1 MNRRQSKII
10 LISAGVLFI
19 AFAVLEVVYNHTFEM
34 LTTYGIILGIFGVF
48 CALAYLSRR
57 GTPSFKK
64 MIDSLPA
71 EHKLVTGHIAAI
83 DIGNFRFLY
92 RVYVKSMGPAAKS
105 YVSMEVGV
113 PFPEEEV
120 EKGEYTAR
128 ESIKWELQ
136 TLIDNLLEKGIL
148 TDYSPIVQENTE
160 TEDAEA
166 LQGEEATHITW
177 LGQVMRL
184 EFLQKSISAEK
195 LAEVQGKI
203 LGIIDKY
210 RLQDVSWCV
219 RCARDYGSEYR
230 YYKGNLLQ
238 STVWYRHPLDMGRS
252 DYKLLAQL
260 YTGADESLCAVDVY
274 LDKYQMALR
283 SLGKDDIK
291 MSDVPES
298 VELFFCAFFFK
309 VFYCFFTVVPGNCK
323 GNRPVFRQ
331 FRIFG
336 GCFGNLIV
344 SLICHIILQHIQ
356 NEPFLYSLPHT
367 VYMKRMKRSITP
379 RFTK

>member
-1 MNRRQSKII
+1 MSRKLKVRINSFII
-10 LISAGVLFI
+10 ISIYIFFTALAVYMAIYDHSFELLTFLGFFFGILLISIVL
-19 AFAVLEVVYNHTFEM
+19 NW
-34 LTTYGIILGIFGVF
+34 
-48 CALAYLSRR
+48 
-57 GTPSFKK
+57 GTPSFGK
-64 MIDSLPA
+64 MMKSLPGD
-71 EHKLVTGHIAAI
+71 HKLVTGHIAAI

-136 TLIDNLLEKGIL
+136 TLIDNLLEEGIL

-291 MSDVPES
+291 MSDVRKRTKQMFKGKKMNVDVMEDTDEISVNVSTKGAASTYHLVHLEDRWWVYAEGRLDAFPPISLDDES
-298 VELFFCAFFFK
+298 SACDALLR
-309 VFYCFFTVVPGNCK
+309 Y
-323 GNRPVFRQ
+323 
-331 FRIFG
+331 
-336 GCFGNLIV
+336 
-344 SLICHIILQHIQ
+344 LQEQ
-356 NEPFLYSLPHT
+356 A
-367 VYMKRMKRSITP
+367 V
-379 RFTK
+379 

>member
-1 MNRRQSKII
+1 MNRKLKVRINSFII
-10 LISAGVLFI
+10 ISIYIFFTALAVYMAIYDHSFELLTFLGFFFGILLISIVL
-19 AFAVLEVVYNHTFEM
+19 NW
-34 LTTYGIILGIFGVF
+34 
-48 CALAYLSRR
+48 
-57 GTPSFKK
+57 GTPSFGK
-64 MIDSLPA
+64 MMKSLPGD
-71 EHKLVTGHIAAI
+71 HKLVTGHIAAI

-92 RVYVKSMGPAAKS
+92 SGYVKSMSPIAKS
-105 YVSMEVGV
+105 YVLMEVGI

-120 EKGEYTAR
+120 DKDGYSAR
-128 ESIKWELQ
+128 ESIKGELQ
-136 TLIDNLLEKGIL
+136 NLIDNLLEEGIL

-160 TEDAEA
+160 TDDSETED
-166 LQGEEATHITW
+166 GETTQITW
-177 LGQVMRL
+177 LGLIMRL
-184 EFLQKSISAEK
+184 EFLLKSISAEK

-260 YTGADESLCAVDVY
+260 FTGADESLCAVDVY

-291 MSDVPES
+291 MSDVRKRTKQMFKGKKMNVDVMEDTDEISVNVSTKGAASTYHLVHLEDRWWVYAEGRLDAFPPISLDDES
-298 VELFFCAFFFK
+298 SACDALLR
-309 VFYCFFTVVPGNCK
+309 Y
-323 GNRPVFRQ
+323 
-331 FRIFG
+331 
-336 GCFGNLIV
+336 
-344 SLICHIILQHIQ
+344 LQEQ
-356 NEPFLYSLPHT
+356 A
-367 VYMKRMKRSITP
+367 V
-379 RFTK
+379 